1 MGSESKGILVWNTRD
16 PLRGRTADEFER
28 ALKEKL
34 AGRVE
39 QAWLFGSWGTNDFG
53 HDSDIDLM
61 LVVNT
66 DKPFL
71 ERARDFFDIMDLVLE
86 MDLLVYTPDEF
97 QTLTSDPSPGF
108 WASAVASMKRIM

>member
-1 MGSESKGILVWNTRD
+1 MVSDRAGILVWNTRD
-16 PLRGRTADEFER
+16 PLRGRSVSEFEL

-39 QAWLFGSWGTNDFG
+39 QAWLFGSWGTDEFG
-53 HDSDIDLM
+53 KDSDVDLM

-71 ERARDFFDIMDLVLE
+71 ERARDFFDVMDLVLE

-97 QTLTSDPSPGF
+97 DTLTRNPSPGF
-108 WASAVASMKRIM
+108 WASAVASLKRIM